1 MSRYNR
7 YFLNH
12 FSDCRLIVEGFD
24 EHRNRKVQVRL
35 IPGEFDVVGISDG
48 VDAWVAPV
56 SVAPSTLFDKVRRI
70 MHDIK
75 AGKDPAALLSKP
87 RIRMTQAEAPTP
99 KSTQRRRIHV
109 HS

>member
-24 EHRNRKVQVRL
+24 EHRQRKVQVRL

-56 SVAPSTLFDKVRRI
+56 TVAPSYLFDKVRRI
-70 MHDIK
+70 IHDLM
-75 AGKDPAALLSKP
+75 AGKNPPAIVSRPRVKVAL
-87 RIRMTQAEAPTP
+87 ETP
-99 KSTQRRRIHV
+99 PQQPSSRRRVHV